1 MKNKNVILISMD
13 EVRPDHLSCYGYDRI
28 QTPNIDTLAADGARI
43 ENCIA
48 ASSFTA
54 VCMSSVI
61 TASYPYRHSV
71 RDAFQQLQGKTVAE
85 VYKDNGYSTAG
96 FVGVSVLG
104 SEHSF
109 QRGFD
114 YFDEPNE
121 NSYGLWQK
129 NRLEG
134 GDELFFV
141 GNWWVDRFFDW
152 IDTNKADNFFIWA
165 HYLETHDVAE
175 KFLLQEGMI
184 KEGEL
189 EEFAYYD
196 AKIKLFDE
204 VVLGRLLDFLKKN
217 GLYEETAI
225 VLMAD
230 HGCNLG
236 EHPVDFL
243 PHNPDRRYPQHSCAW
258 DCEVKVPLIF
268 KGQQVP
274 SGTVTKGTARAIDI
288 VPTLLTLSD
297 IEVEEGTFEGESIL
311 AEIQA
316 GEIKE
321 REAYIENLTE
331 MMRPGAFQALRSS
344 EYKYIRNVTTGNEE
358 YYNLDNDPLEQN
370 NIIDTL
376 RCYDKTELTRIR
388 RDLNDKLWR
397 KRPKTY
403 TSFSEQEEEKIT
415 RRLRGLGYIE

>member
-1 MKNKNVILISMD
+1 MILISMD
-13 EVRPDHLSCYGYDRI
+13 EVRPDHLSCYGYERI
-28 QTPNIDTLAADGARI
+28 QTPNIDALAADGTRI

-152 IDTNKADNFFIWA
+152 IDTNKSDNFFIWA

-204 VVLGRLLDFLKKN
+204 VVIGRLLDYLKKN
-217 GLYEETAI
+217 GLYEETVI

-230 HGCNLG
+230 H
-236 EHPVDFL
+236 
-243 PHNPDRRYPQHSCAW
+243 
-258 DCEVKVPLIF
+258 
-268 KGQQVP
+268 
-274 SGTVTKGTARAIDI
+274 
-288 VPTLLTLSD
+288 
-297 IEVEEGTFEGESIL
+297 
-311 AEIQA
+311 
-316 GEIKE
+316 
-321 REAYIENLTE
+321 
-331 MMRPGAFQALRSS
+331 
-344 EYKYIRNVTTGNEE
+344 
-358 YYNLDNDPLEQN
+358 
-370 NIIDTL
+370 
-376 RCYDKTELTRIR
+376 
-388 RDLNDKLWR
+388 
-397 KRPKTY
+397 
-403 TSFSEQEEEKIT
+403 
-415 RRLRGLGYIE
+415 